1 MVSDIEGVGEMFC
14 VLIFDMMN
22 FLLDD
27 KGNVDYLE
35 DFFGKEI
42 YLMVLGQFNVE
53 IYCMVMFK
61 VYIFGLM
68 FCVENLN
75 MFCYFVEFWMIEF
88 EVVFVELKD
97 VVQFVE
103 DMLKY
108 VCKVV
113 LEELF
118 DDMVFF
124 VQCIKKDVVECLEK
138 FVSFDFVCM
147 DYIDV
152 IEIF

>member
-1 MVSDIEGVGEMFC
+1 MVVKCYSIEYFCEYVYFCLCINVIGVVICVCNCLLQVIYCFFYEKGYFWIFMFILMVSDIEGVGEMFC

-22 FLLDD
+22 FLCDD

-53 IYCMVMFK
+53 IYCIVMFK
-61 VYIFGLM
+61 VYIFGFM

-97 VVQFVE
+97 VV
-103 DMLKY
+103 
-108 VCKVV
+108 
-113 LEELF
+113 
-118 DDMVFF
+118 
-124 VQCIKKDVVECLEK
+124 
-138 FVSFDFVCM
+138 
-147 DYIDV
+147 
-152 IEIF
+152 